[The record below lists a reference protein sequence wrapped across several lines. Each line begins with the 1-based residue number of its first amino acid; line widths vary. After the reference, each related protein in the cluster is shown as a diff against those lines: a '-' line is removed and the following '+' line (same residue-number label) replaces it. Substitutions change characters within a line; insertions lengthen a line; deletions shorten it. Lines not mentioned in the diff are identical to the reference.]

1 MSHHSVNLNP
11 VRRFSYLDFCNIGIS
26 GAQVSA
32 ARCGL
37 AQSAKAAAE
46 AHISDSTFRLNFRAI
61 REFAVGKHSNDGS
74 RAVCVGSSRVGS
86 DLAIWQMAR
95 NAGWLTET
103 PRRAFS
109 GREKAVDTL
118 LTVKILEDI
127 LLSGVAP
134 QNVEITIFSG
144 DRDLLPAVQCLQR
157 LGHRVCVA
165 SWAHSA
171 ADELRQT
178 ADQFIALDDYF
189 QLIRYLH

>member
-1 MSHHSVNLNP
+1 MSHQSATPNP
-11 VRRFSYLDFCNIGIS
+11 VKRFSYLDFSNIGIS

-32 ARCGL
+32 ARRGL
-37 AQSAKAAAE
+37 APSAKAAAE
-46 AHISDSTFRLNFRAI
+46 ARIADPTFRLNFRTTL
-61 REFAVGKHSNDGS
+61 EFCVGKHFDGS

-95 NAGWLTET
+95 NADWLTET

-109 GREKAVDTL
+109 GREKSVDTL
-118 LTVKILEDI
+118 LTAKIIEDI
-127 LLSGVAP
+127 LLSGADP
-134 QNVEITIFSG
+134 DELEITILSG

-165 SWAHSA
+165 SWEHSA

-189 QLIRYLH
+189 SLIRYTH